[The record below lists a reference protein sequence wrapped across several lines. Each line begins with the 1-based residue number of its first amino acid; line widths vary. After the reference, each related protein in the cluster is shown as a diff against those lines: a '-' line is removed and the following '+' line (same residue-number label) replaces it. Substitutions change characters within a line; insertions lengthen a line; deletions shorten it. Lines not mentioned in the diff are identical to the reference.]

1 MKIVKVTF
9 WDHTSHS
16 EVDLDRRDSL
26 RLDCTLTKAVGF
38 LIHEN
43 EKRIL
48 IAPWIAEGSN
58 SDVYAIL
65 KSDIVEI
72 EELIP
77 KSQVVKLLRKRRR
90 GKR

>member
-1 MKIVKVTF
+1 MMKIVKVTF

-48 IAPWIAEGSN
+48 ISPWIAEGSN

-65 KSDIVEI
+65 KSDIVEM
-72 EELIP
+72 EELVTLREA
-77 KSQVVKLLRKRRR
+77 KKRFRRKRR
-90 GKR
+90 

>member
-1 MKIVKVTF
+1 MKVVKVTF
-9 WDHTSHS
+9 WDHASHG

-26 RLDCTLTKAVGF
+26 KLDCVLTKAVGF

-48 IAPWIAEGSN
+48 ISPWIAEGSN

-65 KSDIVEI
+65 KSDIVEM
-72 EELIP
+72 EEL
-77 KSQVVKLLRKRRR
+77 VTLREAKKRIRGRRR
-90 GKR
+90 RR

>member
-1 MKIVKVTF
+1 MKIVRVKF
-9 WDHTSHS
+9 WDHAAHG
-16 EVDLDRRDSL
+16 EVDLERRDSL
-26 RLDCTLTKAVGF
+26 MLDAVLTQAVGF
-38 LIHEN
+38 VIHEN

-48 IAPWIAEGSN
+48 ISPWIAEGEN

>member
-1 MKIVKVTF
+1 MKVVKVTF
-9 WDHTSHS
+9 WDHASHG

-26 RLDCTLTKAVGF
+26 QLDCVLTRAVGL

-43 EKRIL
+43 DKRIL

-65 KSDIVEI
+65 KSDIVEM
-72 EELIP
+72 EEL
-77 KSQVVKLLRKRRR
+77 VTFREARKRFRR
-90 GKR
+90 RRK

>member
-1 MKIVKVTF
+1 MMKIVKVTF

-48 IAPWIAEGSN
+48 ISPWIAEGAN

-65 KSDIVEI
+65 KSDIVEM
-72 EELIP
+72 EEL
-77 KSQVVKLLRKRRR
+77 VTVKEAKKMFRRKRR
-90 GKR
+90 

>member
-1 MKIVKVTF
+1 MRVVRVTF
-9 WDHTSHS
+9 WDHASHT

-26 RLDCTLTKAVGF
+26 MLDALLTKAVGF
-38 LIHEN
+38 VIHEDD
-43 EKRIL
+43 KRIL
-48 IAPWIAEGSN
+48 ISPWIAEGPN

-77 KSQVVKLLRKRRR
+77 RREASKLLRRRR
-90 GKR
+90 RR